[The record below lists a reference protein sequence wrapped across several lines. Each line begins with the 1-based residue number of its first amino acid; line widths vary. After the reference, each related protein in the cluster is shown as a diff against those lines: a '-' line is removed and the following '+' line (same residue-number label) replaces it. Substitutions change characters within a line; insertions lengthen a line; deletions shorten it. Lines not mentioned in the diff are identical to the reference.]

1 MNKIMVIDQLWQC
14 PVCGGKHGLKNAI
27 ENKGLLN
34 KKPYIKCAACE
45 TEFEVVVEKG
55 KIEKI
60 KVRKEG
66 TKHTPIFRLGEV
78 LELESLRRAFLTALA
93 LEAVEGPTVFL
104 LAKEEKVFFYE
115 KVDRKSFVQKTETV
129 YGKPKKAGGL
139 MKGIFGKNNGGQG
152 QAYQPTQESKEVFER
167 VDSGNFMIT
176 DKRIAFAGGKNT
188 FSVALENILAI
199 GLDEAFVISIGT
211 SNGQLFLDTALPIKN
226 EIIDTIKFLRKE

>member
-1 MNKIMVIDQLWQC
+1 MAQIQVIDKVWKC
-14 PVCGGKHGLKNAI
+14 PVCGKQHGLKNMK

-45 TEFEVVVEKG
+45 TEFEVVVENG

-66 TKHTPIFRLGEV
+66 AKPVPGFGLGVV
-78 LELESLRRAFLTALA
+78 LELEKLRSAFLTALE
-93 LEAVEGPTVFL
+93 LEAMEVPTVFI
-104 LAKEEKVFFYE
+104 LAKEEKVFFYGN
-115 KVDRKSFVQKTETV
+115 VARKSFVQKTETV

-152 QAYQPTQESKEVFER
+152 QVYQPTQEIKEVFEK
-167 VDSGNFMIT
+167 VDIGNFMIT

-188 FSVALENILAI
+188 FSIALGEILSI
-199 GLDEAFVISIGT
+199 GLNEASDISIGT
-211 SNGQLFLDTALPIKN
+211 SNGQLFLDTAEPVKN
-226 EIIDTIKFLRKE
+226 EIIDTIKALRKE